1 MTFRS
6 SEYDQLGFKADE
18 IYPFLEQHGV
28 TLPRQDGVGAP
39 AHEQPAR
46 PEFPDW
52 KRVMIALP
60 YLSLS
65 EAAHAFAG
73 VDPHAA
79 GYQSNDE
86 EAEIHRWRTVI
97 SRALYATDSTDRLEA
112 ESEGGDTPDWYIKP
126 ANLAAWC
133 ARKGLEYPLPGA
145 TVLPSTNSELLESLE
160 RLRQRLHVVE
170 TERDRNR
177 VEGDH
182 LRVEVARLL
191 ERIVGKNREIS
202 SLERTIVRNSLLAS
216 ARQEDLER
224 RLADAT
230 AMRSNHS
237 PTIDRTAGV
246 PTSQEI
252 DQLKALVPPQPM
264 WLMEISIAV
273 QRRYWGDNWKADDR
287 DTWASQA
294 DILEWLKQTYPTLS
308 EAQRKAVE
316 LVACPVDRNPAAK
329 RQP

>member
-6 SEYDQLGFKADE
+6 SSDEYDHLGFKADE
-18 IYPFLEQHGV
+18 IYPFLERYGV
-28 TLPRQDGVGAP
+28 KLPRHSGIAAP
-39 AHEQPAR
+39 ANGQPTK

-52 KRVMIALP
+52 KRVMSVLP

-73 VDPHAA
+73 IDPHAA
-79 GYQSNDE
+79 GYQSDDDS
-86 EAEIHRWRTVI
+86 AEIYRWRTVI
-97 SRALYATDSTDRLEA
+97 SRALYTTDPADRLEA

-145 TVLPSTNSELLESLE
+145 VTLPSTNSELLE
-160 RLRQRLHVVE
+160 RLRAIE
-170 TERDRNR
+170 TERDARR
-177 VEGDH
+177 VEDDR
-182 LRVEVARLL
+182 LRAEVARLS
-191 ERIVGKNREIS
+191 ERIVGKNREIA

-230 AMRSNHS
+230 AMRSSHPPGLN
-237 PTIDRTAGV
+237 PTTGDSASR
-246 PTSQEI
+246 EL
-252 DQLKALVPPQPM
+252 DQLKTLVPPQPM

-294 DILEWLKQTYPTLS
+294 AILDWIKHTYPTLS

-329 RQP
+329 RQA

>member
-18 IYPFLEQHGV
+18 IYPFLERHGV
-28 TLPRQDGVGAP
+28 KLPRQGGVSAP
-39 AHEQPAR
+39 TDERPAQR
-46 PEFPDW
+46 EFPGW
-52 KRVMIALP
+52 KRVMSVLP

-65 EAAHAFAG
+65 EAAHAFAD
-73 VDPHAA
+73 VDPHAS
-79 GYQSNDE
+79 GYKSDDE
-86 EAEIHRWRTVI
+86 EAEIHRWRTVL
-97 SRALYATDSTDRLEA
+97 SRALYATDSGDRLEA

-133 ARKGLEYPLPGA
+133 ARKGLECPLPA
-145 TVLPSTNSELLESLE
+145 STALPSTSFESLDH
-160 RLRQRLHVVE
+160 LRAIE
-170 TERDRNR
+170 TERDAKRAENDR
-177 VEGDH
+177 
-182 LRVEVARLL
+182 LRTEVARLS
-191 ERIVGKNREIS
+191 ERIVGKNREIA

-230 AMRSNHS
+230 AMRSSHPPGLN
-237 PTIDRTAGV
+237 PTTGDSASR
-246 PTSQEI
+246 EL
-252 DQLKALVPPQPM
+252 DQLKTLVPPQPM

-273 QRRYWGDNWKADDR
+273 QRRYWGDNWNADDR

-308 EAQRKAVE
+308 KAQRKAVE

-329 RQP
+329 RQA